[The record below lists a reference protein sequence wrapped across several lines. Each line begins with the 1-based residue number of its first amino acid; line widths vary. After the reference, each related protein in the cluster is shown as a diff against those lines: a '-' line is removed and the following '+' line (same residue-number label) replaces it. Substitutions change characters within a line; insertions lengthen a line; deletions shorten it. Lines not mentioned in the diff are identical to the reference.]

1 MKRKRRKIRFDRIA
15 IALVVVIVF
24 IFCIIKGGSML
35 ISFIFSQ
42 SEVVEITNDTTD
54 TTLEESSDTTDTEPI
69 ATIIIDPGH
78 GGDDTGY
85 AIESLDLYE
94 SQINLVVA
102 KAVSSYLEG
111 NNVEVIMTRESD
123 TNIETDEDS
132 DLAVRYQMSETY
144 NADYFVSI
152 HVNNYDG
159 EDSISGYEI
168 YASGEESESLAQ
180 AILDQMDTLE
190 YTDNLGIVDGSGII
204 VIANNTAPAVLIEL
218 GYIQTDYDYLGD
230 DEKLSALG
238 QAIGKGI
245 LDQINNSQE
254 SVDETSE
261 EVEETLEDTID
272 ETTKETIESE

>member
-1 MKRKRRKIRFDRIA
+1 MSKKNRRKLRWGRVI
-15 IALVVVIVF
+15 LVFVVIAAIVLGA
-24 IFCIIKGGSML
+24 IKVGSITL
-35 ISFIFSQ
+35 SFILNRN
-42 SEVVEITNDTTD
+42 EVIEITNDTTLQETTED
-54 TTLEESSDTTDTEPI
+54 TSEETPEETI
-69 ATIIIDPGH
+69 ATVIIDPGH

-94 SQINLVVA
+94 SQINLAVA
-102 KAVSSYLEG
+102 KAVTSYLEE

-144 NADYFVSI
+144 DADYFISI

-180 AILDQMDTLE
+180 AILTQMDILN

-204 VIANNTAPAVLIEL
+204 VIVNNTAPAILIEL

-230 DEKLSALG
+230 DEKLTALG

-245 LDQINNSQE
+245 LNQINNSIE
-254 SVDETSE
+254 SSDEITEETADEVSE
-261 EVEETLEDTID
+261 ESS
-272 ETTKETIESE
+272 ESE

>member
-1 MKRKRRKIRFDRIA
+1 MRGKRRKIRFDRIIIVLVVL
-15 IALVVVIVF
+15 IALIFGIITSGKILINIILNKEEVI
-24 IFCIIKGGSML
+24 
-35 ISFIFSQ
+35 
-42 SEVVEITNDTTD
+42 EITNETTED
-54 TTLEESSDTTDTEPI
+54 LSEESNEGTI
-69 ATIIIDPGH
+69 ATVIIDPGH

-94 SQINLVVA
+94 SQINLKTA
-102 KAVSSYLEG
+102 QAVKSYLEE

-123 TNIETDEDS
+123 TNIDTEEDS

-144 NADYFVSI
+144 NVDYFISI

-180 AILDQMDTLE
+180 AILNQMDTLS
-190 YTDNLGIVDGSGII
+190 YTDNLGAVDGSGII
-204 VIANNTAPAVLIEL
+204 VIANNTAPSILIEL

-245 LDQINNSQE
+245 LNQINMSSE
-254 SVDETSE
+254 SVDEAPEDTIETSE
-261 EVEETLEDTID
+261 ESID
-272 ETTKETIESE
+272 ETTEESSENEQ